1 MPNDSGRRPRS
12 LSYDEAKAAEAAF
25 QGLPFDPA
33 WSESA
38 RAIYDGL
45 LEAMLKRRQSLV
57 AFPLLAYQP
66 AQEGEGLV
74 ECSVSQGDDPWGN
87 R

>member
-1 MPNDSGRRPRS
+1 MPNDSSRRPRS

-25 QGLPFDPA
+25 QGQPFDA
-33 WSESA
+33 TWSESA
-38 RAIYDGL
+38 RLIYDGL

-57 AFPLLAYQP
+57 SLPLLAYQP
-66 AQEGEGLV
+66 QEGESLV
-74 ECSVSQGDDPWGN
+74 ECSVSQGEGPWGN

>member
-1 MPNDSGRRPRS
+1 MPNDPAQRPRS

-25 QGLPFDPA
+25 QGQPFDDA

-45 LEAMLKRRQSLV
+45 LDAMLKRRQSLV
-57 AFPLLAYQP
+57 PTPLLAYQP
-66 AQEGEGLV
+66 GEGERL
-74 ECSVSQGDDPWGN
+74 EACSVSQGEDPWGS

>member
-1 MPNDSGRRPRS
+1 MRKEPARRPRS

-25 QGLPFDPA
+25 QGQPFDET

-38 RAIYDGL
+38 RVIYDGL
-45 LEAMLKRRQSLV
+45 LEAMLKRRV
-57 AFPLLAYQP
+57 MTPLLAYQP
-66 AQEGEGLV
+66 VEGEGLE
-74 ECSVSQGDDPWGN
+74 ECSVSQGDAPWGN